1 MLRTHLKAYE
11 GHVGDIYT
19 RTAFRIIRDQINKEG
34 VMTTTQVSNDDIVK
48 VFQVRKY
55 DATDKAW
62 NVEIRGMWD
71 SVLCSCLM
79 IETVGTPCSHIFAV
93 MKAENI
99 RTIPK
104 CIILGKWTKNAKIG
118 VFPHNINEKSN
129 SPYMS
134 IEAWLGSL
142 HATCR
147 NLQRLATNSSEAFEI
162 AIADIHNLSLRMEAM
177 TCDKEKEKLKG
188 QLGKRSHVQ
197 DPTVVLTKG
206 CRKKKKMGPSLERR
220 CGSCG

>member
-1 MLRTHLKAYE
+1 
-11 GHVGDIYT
+11 
-19 RTAFRIIRDQINKEG
+19 
-34 VMTTTQVSNDDIVK
+34 MTTTQVSNDDIVK

-62 NVEIRGMWD
+62 NIEIRGMWD
-71 SVLCSCLM
+71 SVSCSCLM
-79 IETVGTPCSHIFAV
+79 IETVGTLCSHIFAV

-104 CIILGKWTKNAKIG
+104 CIILGRWTKNAKIR
-118 VFPHNINEKSN
+118 VCPHNINEKSN

-142 HATCR
+142 HVACR

-162 AIADIHNLSLRMEAM
+162 AIADIHNLSLHMEAM

-188 QLGKRSHVQ
+188 QLGKRSHV
-197 DPTVVLTKG
+197 
-206 CRKKKKMGPSLERR
+206 
-220 CGSCG
+220 